1 MDLFCRKKR
10 RRVIMLEIV
19 IWDVQ
24 HGSAA
29 YINTPNGKVII
40 IDLGTGDYSG
50 NDAKFSPLQY
60 LERNGISTID
70 QLIITH
76 PHTDHID
83 DIFNI
88 ESFSVASLL
97 RPRHLTEDDIRNANR
112 SQDKSKV
119 DKYFEFEGIYNSS
132 LTYEDSVLCDENNGG
147 VSIKCFISDNCP
159 HSNIN
164 NHSVVTILE
173 YLGVKIIIPGDN
185 EAASWDKLLEL
196 EDFIESIK
204 DTSIL
209 VAPHHGRENGYTD
222 KLFDY
227 FTPDIVIISDG
238 PVSSTSITSKYTYIA
253 DGWTVH
259 SRSGK
264 EPQER
269 SCLTTRNDG
278 AIGIKIYEDAGQTY
292 QVIYKD

>member
-1 MDLFCRKKR
+1 
-10 RRVIMLEIV
+10 MLEIA

-29 YINTPNGKVII
+29 YINTPNGKTIV

-50 NDAKFSPLQY
+50 NDAEFSPLQY
-60 LERNGISTID
+60 LKSSGISTID

-83 DIFNI
+83 DIFSI
-88 ESFSVASLL
+88 DSFRVASLL
-97 RPRHLTEDDIRNANR
+97 RPRNLTEDDIRKANR

-119 DKYFEFEGIYNSS
+119 DKYFEFEEIYNSS
-132 LTYEDSVLCDENNGG
+132 LEYEDSVLCDENNGG

-159 HSNIN
+159 CSNIN

-173 YLGVKIIIPGDN
+173 YLGVKIVIPGDN
-185 EAASWDKLLEL
+185 ESASWNELLEL
-196 EDFIESIK
+196 EDFIESIE
-204 DTSIL
+204 DASIF
-209 VAPHHGRENGYTD
+209 VASHHGRENGYSD
-222 KLFDY
+222 KIFDY

-238 PVSSTSITSKYTYIA
+238 PVSNTSITSKYTYIA
-253 DGWTVH
+253 DGWTVQ

-264 EPQER
+264 ETQKR

-278 AIGIKIYEDAGQTY
+278 TIEIKIYKDGGQTY